1 MPQEVEFPPVS
12 VLIVE
17 DDRVTQRSLSLAIER
32 NPKLKLAAAFD
43 SVRPALAWL
52 EENPV
57 DVLLT
62 DLGLPDGS
70 GIEVILAC
78 AERYPETAILVLTLA
93 NDDDTVFSCI
103 RAGALG
109 YLLKDSSKIDIA
121 DTILRL
127 VAGETPMSPEIAR
140 KVLAQIRVEKKVEV
154 EVVPESVVPQGEI
167 LTRRQT
173 EVLELIARGSSYI
186 EIAGLLFISVATLQ
200 NHIKTIY
207 RKLSVHSR
215 GEAVFEAHRRGYF
228 KPDVNSSSAGE
239 EH

>member
-1 MPQEVEFPPVS
+1 MQESESAPVS

-17 DDRVTQRSLSLAIER
+17 DDRVTRLSLSLAIEK
-32 NPKLKLAAAFD
+32 NPNLKVLAAFD
-43 SVRPALAWL
+43 SVRPALEWL
-52 EENPV
+52 ETNSI

-70 GIEVILAC
+70 GLEIIAAC
-78 AERYPETAILVLTLA
+78 AERYPECAILVLTLA
-93 NDDDTVFSCI
+93 NDDDTIFSCI

-109 YLLKDSSKIDIA
+109 YLLKDSSRLDIA

-127 VAGETPMSPEIAR
+127 RAGETPMSPEIAR
-140 KVLAQIRVEKKVEV
+140 KVLAQIRVEKKVEAT
-154 EVVPESVVPQGEI
+154 PENVIPTGEI

-173 EVLELIARGSSYI
+173 EVLELIARGNSYI

-215 GEAVFEAHRRGYF
+215 GEAVFEAQRRGYF
-228 KPDVNSSSAGE
+228 RSDPGTTESSES
-239 EH
+239 

>member
-1 MPQEVEFPPVS
+1 MQESESVPVS

-17 DDRVTQRSLSLAIER
+17 DDGVTRLSLSLAIER
-32 NPKLKLAAAFD
+32 NPKLKLVSAFD

-52 EENPV
+52 ETNSV

-70 GIEVILAC
+70 GLEVISAC
-78 AERYPETAILVLTLA
+78 AERYPECAILVLTLA

-109 YLLKDSSKIDIA
+109 YLLKDSSRLDIA
-121 DTILRL
+121 DNILRL
-127 VAGETPMSPEIAR
+127 RAGETPMSPEIAR
-140 KVLAQIRVEKKVEV
+140 KVLAQIRVEKKIEAT
-154 EVVPESVVPQGEI
+154 PESIVPTGEI

-173 EVLELIARGSSYI
+173 EVLELIARGNSYI

-215 GEAVFEAHRRGYF
+215 GEAVFEAQRRGYF
-228 KPDVNSSSAGE
+228 RSDSGATESSDN
-239 EH
+239 

>member
-1 MPQEVEFPPVS
+1 MQQDVEFVPVS

-17 DDRVTQRSLSLAIER
+17 DDRVTQRSLGFAIER
-32 NPKLKLAAAFD
+32 NSKLKLAAAFD
-43 SVRPALAWL
+43 NVRQTLAWL
-52 EENPV
+52 ETNSV

-70 GIEVILAC
+70 GIEIILAC
-78 AERYPETAILVLTLA
+78 AERYPDTAILVLTLA

-109 YLLKDSSKIDIA
+109 YLLKDSSRIDIA

-127 VAGETPMSPEIAR
+127 MAGETPMSPEIAR
-140 KVLAQIRVEKKVEV
+140 KVLAQIRVEKKAEV
-154 EVVPESVVPQGEI
+154 APENIVPKGEI

-173 EVLELIARGSSYI
+173 EVLELIARGNSYI

-228 KPDVNSSSAGE
+228 RQDAPEGNDE
-239 EH
+239 